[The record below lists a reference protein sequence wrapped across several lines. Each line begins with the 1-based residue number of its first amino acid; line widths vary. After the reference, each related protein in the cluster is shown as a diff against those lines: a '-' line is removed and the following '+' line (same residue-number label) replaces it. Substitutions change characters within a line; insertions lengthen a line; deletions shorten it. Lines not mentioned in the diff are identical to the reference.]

1 MSKTKS
7 RPSAPTVTAAP
18 IYDEVVKALGHD
30 PLEGWV
36 RPPDPADIPVTEGI
50 TRGGTRGGPF
60 PSQVVTL
67 AILPPARAKQVPGA
81 KSAPAT

>member
-7 RPSAPTVTAAP
+7 PKQPAVTAAP
-18 IYDEVVKALGHD
+18 IYDEAVKALGHD

-36 RPPDPADIPVTEGI
+36 RPPEPADLPVN
-50 TRGGTRGGPF
+50 GTVAVIVEPEW
-60 PSQVVTL
+60 
-67 AILPPARAKQVPGA
+67 AKQLIGA